1 MSFFD
6 LIRILHAT
14 HFILGIPFALV
25 SLRFLIFNPLFAVI
39 THPDVSRSD
48 ALRSASFGGWILLWY
63 FVWSGSIVFALFRR
77 FPIFS
82 IRLSSFLLLF
92 AYAGWVAFL
101 SLQPENRWPPAMDN
115 PLYPLIIVVM
125 LLLGLTGVTVL
136 PQLKTASDAEE
147 QAFLEGRERKLD
159 AQHPWHNPD

>member
-14 HFILGIPFALV
+14 HFILGIPFALL

-39 THPDVSRSD
+39 THPDISQAD
-48 ALRSASFGGWILLWY
+48 ALRSASFGGLILLWY
-63 FVWSGSIVFALFRR
+63 FVWFGSIVFALFRR

-82 IRLSSFLLLF
+82 IRLYSLLLLF

-101 SLQPENRWPPAMDN
+101 SVQPENRWPPAMDY
-115 PLYPLIIVVM
+115 PLFWLIIVVM

-136 PQLKTASDAEE
+136 PRLKSASDAEE
-147 QAFLEGRERKLD
+147 LALLEGKERKLD
-159 AQHPWHNPD
+159 EQHPWHQPD

>member
-14 HFILGIPFALV
+14 HFILGIPFALL

-39 THPDVSRSD
+39 THPDISRAD
-48 ALRSASFGGWILLWY
+48 ALRSASFGGLILLWY
-63 FVWSGSIVFALFRR
+63 FVWFGSIV
-77 FPIFS
+77 
-82 IRLSSFLLLF
+82 F

-101 SLQPENRWPPAMDN
+101 SVQPEYRWPPAMDN
-115 PLYPLIIVVM
+115 PLFRLIIVVM

-136 PQLKTASDAEE
+136 PRLKSASDAEE
-147 QAFLEGRERKLD
+147 LAILEGKERKLD
-159 AQHPWHNPD
+159 EQHPWHQPD

>member
-14 HFILGIPFALV
+14 HFILGIPFALL

-48 ALRSASFGGWILLWY
+48 ALRSASFGGLILLWY
-63 FVWSGSIVFALFRR
+63 FVWFGSIVFALFRR

-82 IRLSSFLLLF
+82 IRLSSLLLLL

-101 SLQPENRWPPAMDN
+101 SVQPENRWPLAMDN
-115 PLYPLIIVVM
+115 PLYPLVIVVM
-125 LLLGLTGVTVL
+125 LLLGLIVVTAL
-136 PQLKTASDAEE
+136 PRLKSASDAEE
-147 QAFLEGRERKLD
+147 KTLLEGKERKLD
-159 AQHPWHNPD
+159 EQHPWHQSD